1 MLGFFEETRRDWVT
15 AYFGCVVH
23 NVVAL
28 TVYANL
34 GKNALIYALN
44 QGEVT
49 CLLTNANQLSM
60 VIASLNQSSSYLTI
74 I

>member
-1 MLGFFEETRRDWVT
+1 MLGFFEETRLDWVT

-23 NVVAL
+23 NVTAL

-34 GKNALIYALN
+34 GKSALAYALN

-49 CLLTNANQLSM
+49 CLLMNASQLDL
-60 VIASLNQSSSYLTI
+60 VSLSS
-74 I
+74 